1 MPYDPQSTDAMF
13 SRIIERLDRQD
24 EVLKRIEA
32 QTTKTNGR
40 VSKLENWRT
49 EIAAKVA
56 VISGGVSALV
66 GGVAWLLQFL
76 RG

>member
-24 EVLKRIEA
+24 EILKRIEA

-40 VSKLENWRT
+40 VSLLESWRT
-49 EIAAKVA
+49 EIGAKVA
-56 VISGGVSALV
+56 VISGGVSAAI
-66 GGVAWLLQFL
+66 GGAAWLFQFL